1 MDMNTRKMRRMMKT
15 MGRKAERLWEKMMG
29 R

>member
-1 MDMNTRKMRRMMKT
+1 MDMNTRKMRRMMRSA
-15 MGRKAERLWEKMMG
+15 GRKVERLWEKMLG